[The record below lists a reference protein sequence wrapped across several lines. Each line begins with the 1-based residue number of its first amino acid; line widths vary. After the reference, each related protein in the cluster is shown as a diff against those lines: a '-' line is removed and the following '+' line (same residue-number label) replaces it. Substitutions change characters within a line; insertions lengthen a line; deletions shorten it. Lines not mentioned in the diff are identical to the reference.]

1 MREPADL
8 LSWHFVET
16 LVADPVFEIKSFA
29 ANLSAMPARL
39 LFPPVCAGCRR
50 QVSEPGTLCGAC
62 WPKLR
67 FLERPWCAVM
77 GTPFAHDMGDN
88 LLSAEAIADPPP
100 FARARAAVAYS
111 GVARQMV
118 QNLKYGDRTELAPW
132 MARWMLRA
140 GSELVAEAQM
150 VVPVPLH
157 WRRFLR
163 RRFNQSAEL
172 ARAVARLSALRF
184 EPEALSRRKVTRQQV
199 GLGARER
206 QDNVRGAFHVPPEAA
221 IRVAGRRVLLVDDVY
236 TTGATVASASRALL
250 RGGASAVDVLTFAR
264 VLPGD
269 FRPDEANP
277 I

>member
-100 FARARAAVAYS
+100 FDRLRSVALHDDL
-111 GVARQMV
+111 ARQLV
-118 QNLKYGDRTELAPW
+118 HGLKYRDRTDLAPMMAGW
-132 MARWMLRA
+132 MVRA
-140 GSELVAEAQM
+140 SEGAVEKADIVLA
-150 VVPVPLH
+150 VPLH
-157 WRRFLR
+157 ASRLVWRK
-163 RRFNQSAEL
+163 FNQAAEL
-172 ARAVARLSALRF
+172 ARAIAAETGKPFLPLALRRT
-184 EPEALSRRKVTRQQV
+184 RRTRHQV
-199 GLGARER
+199 GLGARQRE
-206 QDNVRGAFHVPPEAA
+206 DNVRGAFTVTDSGKTALF
-221 IRVAGRRVLLVDDVY
+221 GRRVVLVDDVY
-236 TTGATVASASRALL
+236 TTGATVSAATRALK
-250 RGGASAVDVLTFAR
+250 RAGVADVTVLTFAR
-264 VLPGD
+264 ALPG
-269 FRPDEANP
+269 P